1 MIAAIG
7 AGFGGAVPVI
17 VAGVVILL
25 IGGLMGSAGGK
36 KLQDAAQGG
45 LAQAAMEQVLEE
57 AEYRPGAHIS
67 CVGADM
73 PGKQE
78 LASAL
83 VARAAVYV
91 DDREQSVA
99 SGELEIPVAEGAI
112 TPEDIKAE
120 LGEVI
125 AGAATGRSDD
135 EQVTVFDTSGIAV
148 QDLSASKIAYDRAVE
163 AGLGTVVEL

>member
-1 MIAAIG
+1 MRDEVAHILGACEHAREASTYSIEATADGQGAAAEADI
-7 AGFGGAVPVI
+7 I
-17 VAGVVILL
+17 VTITPATKPI
-25 IGGLMGSAGGK
+25 IP
-36 KLQDAAQGG
+36 DAW
-45 LAQAAMEQVLEE
+45 V
-57 AEYRPGAHIS
+57 RPGTHIS

-99 SGELEIPVAEGAI
+99 S
-112 TPEDIKAE
+112 
-120 LGEVI
+120 
-125 AGAATGRSDD
+125 TGRSDD

>member
-1 MIAAIG
+1 MYSAGRGSSPALG
-7 AGFGGAVPVI
+7 AGTSVGGKGQSDNGQKSASTTTLSMAGAVLHGWPR
-17 VAGVVILL
+17 
-25 IGGLMGSAGGK
+25 SES
-36 KLQDAAQGG
+36 QGG
-45 LAQAAMEQVLEE
+45 S
-57 AEYRPGAHIS
+57 G
-67 CVGADM
+67 VGADM

-125 AGAATGRSDD
+125 AGTATGRSDD

-148 QDLSASKIAYDRAVE
+148 QDLSASKIAYDCAVE

>member
-1 MIAAIG
+1 MGLIGLIISWLIIG
-7 AGFGGAVPVI
+7 AIIG
-17 VAGVVILL
+17 LL
-25 IGGLMGSAGGK
+25 A
-36 KLQDAAQGG
+36 
-45 LAQAAMEQVLEE
+45 
-57 AEYRPGAHIS
+57 R
-67 CVGADM
+67 ADM

>member
-1 MIAAIG
+1 MTITPATKPIIPDSW
-7 AGFGGAVPVI
+7 V
-17 VAGVVILL
+17 
-25 IGGLMGSAGGK
+25 
-36 KLQDAAQGG
+36 
-45 LAQAAMEQVLEE
+45 
-57 AEYRPGAHIS
+57 RPGTHIS

-73 PGKQE
+73 HGKQE
-78 LASAL
+78 LATAL
-83 VARAAVYV
+83 VARDAVN
-91 DDREQSVA
+91 VA
-99 SGELEIPVAEGAI
+99 DLAQTVESGAQEITVAEGAI

-125 AGAATGRSDD
+125 AGTATGRSDD

>member
-1 MIAAIG
+1 
-7 AGFGGAVPVI
+7 
-17 VAGVVILL
+17 
-25 IGGLMGSAGGK
+25 
-36 KLQDAAQGG
+36 
-45 LAQAAMEQVLEE
+45 
-57 AEYRPGAHIS
+57 
-67 CVGADM
+67 M
-73 PGKQE
+73 PTCP
-78 LASAL
+78 ASRSSPRAL

>member
-1 MIAAIG
+1 MTITPATKPII
-7 AGFGGAVPVI
+7 P
-17 VAGVVILL
+17 
-25 IGGLMGSAGGK
+25 
-36 KLQDAAQGG
+36 DAW
-45 LAQAAMEQVLEE
+45 V
-57 AEYRPGAHIS
+57 RPGAHIS

-125 AGAATGRSDD
+125 AGTATGRSDD

>member
-1 MIAAIG
+1 MLAEASTYSIEATADGQGAAAEADI
-7 AGFGGAVPVI
+7 I
-17 VAGVVILL
+17 VTITPATKPI
-25 IGGLMGSAGGK
+25 IP
-36 KLQDAAQGG
+36 DAW
-45 LAQAAMEQVLEE
+45 V
-57 AEYRPGAHIS
+57 RPGTHIS

-112 TPEDIKAE
+112 TPEE
-120 LGEVI
+120 LK
-125 AGAATGRSDD
+125 AGARRSHRRHGYGRS
-135 EQVTVFDTSGIAV
+135 VTS
-148 QDLSASKIAYDRAVE
+148 R
-163 AGLGTVVEL
+163 